1 MSRPPVE
8 VADIFRAHGEAY
20 RQRHAGHLSGVQLR
34 AMRAIE
40 ECRTAALG
48 GHLEQCDH
56 CGNQRNAYN
65 SCRNR
70 NCPKC
75 QSSAAKR
82 WLQKRES
89 EVLPVS
95 YFHVVFTVPEEIA
108 TIALGNQRIVYG
120 ILFRCVS
127 QTLLRIGF
135 DPKHLGC
142 QIGFLA
148 ILHTWGQNLD
158 YHPHIHCVATSGG
171 LTSDRDWIHSGKR
184 FFLPVAVLSSLFR
197 GKFLAALNAAF
208 RKGKLRFAG
217 KLSSLSSK
225 SKFGSFLS
233 VAAKKNWVVYC
244 KPPFGGPRQVLQ
256 YLGRYTHR
264 IAISNHRL
272 ISFQDGKVTFRWKDY
287 RNGGCHKIMTLTAP
301 EFIRRFLMHVVP
313 SGFVRIRHY
322 GFLANRNR
330 TAAISLIRNLLSS
343 TPAPSPD
350 SLPSNS
356 NCLQPGSADD
366 SLHRCPVCKKGNMV
380 RIAILYPVKLLDSS

>member
-1 MSRPPVE
+1 MDRPPLE
-8 VADIFRAHGEAY
+8 VADIFRTYGEDY
-20 RQRHAGHLSGVQLR
+20 RQQHRTHLSGVQLR

-48 GHLEQCDH
+48 GHLEQCDS

-75 QSSAAKR
+75 QSTAAKR
-82 WLQKRES
+82 WLHKRQS
-89 EVLPVS
+89 EVLPVP

-108 TIALGNQRIVYG
+108 RIALGNQKVVYG

-127 QTLLRIGF
+127 QTLLKIGF
-135 DPKHLGC
+135 DPKHLGG

-158 YHPHIHCVATSGG
+158 YHPHIHCVVAGGG
-171 LTSDRDWIHSGKR
+171 LTSDGGWIKSGNR
-184 FFLPVAVLSSLFR
+184 FFLPVVVLSSLFR
-197 GKFLAALNAAF
+197 GKLLSALNKAF
-208 RKGKLRFAG
+208 QKGNLRFTG

-225 SKFGSFLS
+225 SMFGSFLS
-233 VAAKKNWVVYC
+233 VPAKKKWEVYC
-244 KPPFGGPRQVLQ
+244 KAPFGGPDQVLQ

-272 ISFQDGKVTFRWKDY
+272 VSLENGNVAFRWKDY
-287 RNGGCHKIMTLTAP
+287 RDGARQKIMTVSAQ

-330 TAAISLIRNLLSS
+330 AASLSLIRSRVDTQIAATSS
-343 TPAPSPD
+343 GTMPQTSSDSP
-350 SLPSNS
+350 PN
-356 NCLQPGSADD
+356 DD
-366 SLHRCPVCKKGNMV
+366 SWKLCPVCKQGNMV
-380 RIAILYPVKLLDSS
+380 RVAILCPLKPFDSS

>member
-1 MSRPPVE
+1 
-8 VADIFRAHGEAY
+8 VADIFGAYGEEY

-34 AMRAIE
+34 AMRAIKQ
-40 ECRTAALG
+40 CRTVALG
-48 GHLEQCDH
+48 GHLEQCDS
-56 CGNQRNAYN
+56 CGNERNAYN

-82 WLQKRES
+82 WLQKRET
-89 EVLPVS
+89 EVLPVP

-108 TIALGNQRIVYG
+108 KIALGNQRVVYG

-127 QTLLRIGF
+127 QTLLRIGA
-135 DPKHLGC
+135 DPKHLGGR
-142 QIGFLA
+142 IGFLA

-158 YHPHIHCVATSGG
+158 YHPHIHCVVAGGG
-171 LTSDRDWIHSGKR
+171 LTADGGWIRSGKN
-184 FFLPVAVLSSLFR
+184 FFLSVAVLSRLFR
-197 GKFLAALNAAF
+197 GKFLSALNTAF

-225 SKFGSFLS
+225 RNFGCYLA
-233 VAAKKNWVVYC
+233 VAAKKKWVVYC
-244 KPPFGGPRQVLQ
+244 KPPFGGPEQVLQ

-272 ISFQDGKVTFRWKDY
+272 VSLQDGNVTFRWKDY
-287 RNGGCHKIMTLTAP
+287 RNGGCQKIMTLTAP

-330 TAAISLIRNLLSS
+330 AASLPLIRSILESQ
-343 TPAPSPD
+343 PALCVNPMRLN
-350 SLPSNS
+350 SLETSVR
-356 NCLQPGSADD
+356 ADP
-366 SLHRCPVCKKGNMV
+366 LPRCPVCKRGNMI
-380 RIAILYPVKLLDSS
+380 RIAVLFPIKPMDSS

>member
-1 MSRPPVE
+1 MQRPPLE
-8 VADIFRAHGEAY
+8 VASIFRAYGEDY
-20 RQRHAGHLSGVQLR
+20 RQKHAGHVSGVQLR

-40 ECRTAALG
+40 ECRTPALG

-82 WLQKRES
+82 WLLRREA
-89 EVLPVS
+89 ELFPVP

-108 TIALGNQRIVYG
+108 RIALGNQKIVYG
-120 ILFRCVS
+120 ILFQCVS
-127 QTLLRIGF
+127 QTLLQIAA
-135 DPKHLGC
+135 DSKHLGA

-158 YHPHIHCVATSGG
+158 YHPHIHCVVPGVGFKHDGG
-171 LTSDRDWIHSGKR
+171 WRQSGKK
-184 FFLPVAVLSSLFR
+184 FFLPVKVLSKLFR
-197 GKFLAALNAAF
+197 GKFLVALNRAF
-208 RKGKLRFAG
+208 AKGQLHFAG
-217 KLSSLSSK
+217 KLSSLCSK
-225 SKFGSFLS
+225 STFGSFLS
-233 VAAKKNWVVYC
+233 VPAKKDWHVYC
-244 KPPFGGPRQVLQ
+244 KPPFGGPQQVLQ

-272 ISFQDGKVTFRWKDY
+272 VSLQDDKVTFWWKDY
-287 RNGGCHKIMTLTAP
+287 RDGGRNKLMPLTAH

-330 TAAISLIRNLLSS
+330 AAFLSIIRSNAASQPAFSSDTMLPNSLETLPTDDLS
-343 TPAPSPD
+343 
-350 SLPSNS
+350 
-356 NCLQPGSADD
+356 
-366 SLHRCPVCKKGNMV
+366 HRCPVCKKGNMV
-380 RIAILYPVKLLDSS
+380 RVALILPVKPMDSS